1 MMTGVW
7 FEMIYQSMWY
17 FGIMLVSIS
26 QTPSGHGLR
35 PPYRMHMEFFP
46 FYCPVLNKTEEFYS
60 VWRWKV
66 LRLPATYSDDPA
78 GCHGCNM
85 RGHHSRRLQRR
96 DKTFQKILSVL
107 HRREDIHWDVDEN
120 LWPDRGSVERQH
132 CNSPYSAACAVLPKG
147 CFLYLHF

>member
-1 MMTGVW
+1 MLTHHRATQQTASPHLLRHTLQGSHPDDDRGLIRDDLPKYVVFWDNVSFHLSNTIRPW
-7 FEMIYQSMWY
+7 FA
-17 FGIMLVSIS
+17 
-26 QTPSGHGLR
+26 

-107 HRREDIHWDVDEN
+107 HRREDIH
-120 LWPDRGSVERQH
+120 
-132 CNSPYSAACAVLPKG
+132 
-147 CFLYLHF
+147 